1 MTPITTRRYL
11 ESLARSGQLSAPGL
25 EFALKRI
32 GAFPNSAQW
41 LRFADR
47 LLLVAGTLLILAGV
61 LYFFAFN
68 WNELH
73 RFTKISLVVLLLFIS
88 ASMMAYT
95 GPARA
100 EGKVWL
106 GAGVVFIGLLLAVV
120 GQIYQTGADTESLFA
135 GWALLALPWVSIS
148 CAPWLW
154 LFWLLLVNTAM
165 ALFLVGRIDILMVF
179 FYSDAM
185 FWGPLL
191 FNALALSV
199 WEFLWP
205 RVDWMRVTYAPRF
218 IVFLAAIA
226 ATGLGASWWF
236 LTRRVEW
243 QLIHFA
249 PIGYLIWLSVT
260 IWHYGK
266 RRQDI
271 VPLAL
276 SALSCIAVLTAG
288 LISTLFGSRHFDV
301 VSFFV
306 IGVAVATMTA
316 AAAAWLRLTSSRWSK
331 IREVRGA

>member
-1 MTPITTRRYL
+1 MSLWHAAVSCLPRGWNSPSNVLALSRTPRNGCVL
-11 ESLARSGQLSAPGL
+11 
-25 EFALKRI
+25 RI
-32 GAFPNSAQW
+32 ACFSEA
-41 LRFADR
+41 AI
-47 LLLVAGTLLILAGV
+47 LLVYGAGAMVYRIIL
-61 LYFFAFN
+61 FFSI
-68 WNELH
+68 
-73 RFTKISLVVLLLFIS
+73 TLVVMGKLF
-88 ASMMAYT
+88 A
-95 GPARA
+95 
-100 EGKVWL
+100 
-106 GAGVVFIGLLLAVV
+106 IGLLLAVV